1 VLGSPLDKLLIIAVL
16 TSASASTQTTILPT
30 ARTTFS
36 MARQRAFP
44 SAFAR
49 IHQRYQTPDVSTIVM
64 GVLSTAWFIA
74 IVNLS
79 TNVLSDSITA
89 IGFAI
94 AFYYGLTGFACAIYY
109 RRELLKSVKNFFYI
123 GVLPVAGGAIL
134 TFIFVYA
141 VIQYQD
147 PANDVSKPIL
157 GIGAPVVIG
166 IGSLLLGVV
175 LMLFARVPY
184 REFFSRKL
192 EVADPA
198 VLLDGYV
205 APALEGRS

>member
-1 VLGSPLDKLLIIAVL
+1 VL

-44 SAFAR
+44 NSFAH
-49 IHQRYQTPDVSTIVM
+49 IHQRFQTPDFSTIVM
-64 GVLSTAWFIA
+64 GVVSLVWFVA

-89 IGFAI
+89 LGFAI
-94 AFYYGLTGFACAIYY
+94 AFYYGLTGYACAIYY
-109 RRELLKSVKNFFYI
+109 RRELFKSAKNFLFI
-123 GVLPVAGGAIL
+123 GVLPVVGGAML
-134 TFIFVYA
+134 TGIFVKAFIFYKN
-141 VIQYQD
+141 
-147 PANDVSKPIL
+147 PSNDVSKPIL
-157 GIGAPVVIG
+157 GIGAPVAIG

-175 LMLFARVPY
+175 LMVIARIPY
-184 REFFSRKL
+184 RNFFSRKP

-198 VLLDGYV
+198 VLLEGYV
-205 APALEGRS
+205 APAIEGRS